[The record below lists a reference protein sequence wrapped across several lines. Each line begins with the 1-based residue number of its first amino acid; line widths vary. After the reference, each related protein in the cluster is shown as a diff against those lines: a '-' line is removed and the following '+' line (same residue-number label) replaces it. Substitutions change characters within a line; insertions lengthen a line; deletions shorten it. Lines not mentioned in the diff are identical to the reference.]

1 MLVRQ
6 SRVYLVRRQGVV
18 MTVVPMDCTRDSC
31 ERLDGMFCFDQT
43 CQEHVPQAS
52 MKHRS
57 FKAGIALIYLPGS
70 AAMIIAACG
79 RTWMLHVQ
87 GIIS

>member
-6 SRVYLVRRQGVV
+6 SCVYLVRRQGVV
-18 MTVVPMDCTRDSC
+18 MTVVPTDFTRDNC

-43 CQEHVPQAS
+43 CQEHVPQTS
-52 MKHRS
+52 KHRS
-57 FKAGIALIYLPGS
+57 SKADDIALIYLPGS
-70 AAMIIAACG
+70 AAMMIAACG